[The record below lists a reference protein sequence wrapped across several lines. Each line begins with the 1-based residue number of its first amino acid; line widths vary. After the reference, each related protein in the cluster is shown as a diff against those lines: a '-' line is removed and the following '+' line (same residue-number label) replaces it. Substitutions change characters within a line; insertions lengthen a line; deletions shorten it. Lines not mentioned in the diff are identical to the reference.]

1 MTMPVYDQ
9 TLTSP
14 TPRKNKDEHVFSL
27 NKRVKISCDWNK
39 ESSAKIANI
48 LYYFY
53 LVSIKEG
60 GDGIVWT
67 DSKTLSRLSSRSGCT
82 VGRNLRQLEVQGFI
96 IVERIRGKNH
106 KILFRI
112 TLTEKLLDIKNGGK
126 RLEGNTIDLYKQN
139 ACENNRC
146 EPRLS
151 KPDRPISAPIM
162 ISKYIVQLNLARARK
177 TNQENLSK
185 NEYTCDKSIPV
196 PTPLPPKPDIPLPST
211 ETSTNASV
219 FFAEEAL
226 KAVKEILLPALE
238 HSVTLVEKV
247 FKKAIGK
254 LQRSHFGD
262 DPVVALER
270 FRDYLTKVANNPFL
284 TGKKAMKSLDLFL
297 ISIGFLLT
305 PKTIE
310 DSWHNAGFFDIWE
323 EKPPFSDSG
332 VPHPGV
338 LDQGIS
344 YQEIRKIQGSEPDH
358 VPTLPPLS
366 LEEVLTT
373 AENGVDREVKRSLYQ
388 TLGAVTY
395 RAWIYTN
402 GFMAKGFSSGLTE
415 GEMDFEINSGF
426 ARDYVLTHYGQAL
439 RKAFASVLM
448 H

>member
-1 MTMPVYDQ
+1 MPVYDQ
-9 TLTSP
+9 TLTLP
-14 TPRKNKDEHVFSL
+14 THRKSKHEHVVSW
-27 NKRVKISCDWNK
+27 NKGIKISCDQNK

-60 GDGIVWT
+60 GDGIIWT

-82 VGRNLRQLEVQGFI
+82 VGRNLRQLENQEFI
-96 IVERIRGKNH
+96 IVERIRCKNH
-106 KILFRI
+106 KVRFRI
-112 TLTEKLLDIKNGGK
+112 TLTEKLLTIKGSDKG
-126 RLEGNTIDLYKQN
+126 LEGKNIDLCKQN
-139 ACENNRC
+139 ACVKNLCKTSVSGED
-146 EPRLS
+146 S
-151 KPDRPISAPIM
+151 PIFSPVM
-162 ISKYIVQLNLARARK
+162 ISKYKIQLNPAHAHE
-177 TNQENLSK
+177 TNRENLSK
-185 NEYTCDKSIPV
+185 NEYKCDKSIPV
-196 PTPLPPKPDIPLPST
+196 PTPPEPDIPLASG
-211 ETSTNASV
+211 EISTNASI

-226 KAVKEILLPALE
+226 KAVKELLLPVLE
-238 HSVTLVEKV
+238 HSVILVEKA

-254 LQRSHFGD
+254 LQKSHFGD

-310 DSWHNAGFFDIWE
+310 DSWHNAGFFDVWE
-323 EKPPFSDSG
+323 EKPPVSDSG

-338 LDQGIS
+338 LDKGIS

-358 VPTLPPLS
+358 VPTLPQLS

-395 RAWIYTN
+395 RAWIYTK
-402 GFMAKGFSSGLTE
+402 GFVAKGFSSGLTD
-415 GEMDFEINSGF
+415 GELDFEINSGF
-426 ARDYVLTHYGQAL
+426 ARDYLLTHYANAL
-439 RKAFASVLM
+439 RTAFASAVTA
-448 H
+448 